1 MLLQDAKEAEFSG
14 AILKTP
20 TDKTLNALDSSKW
33 EIDHQWLA
41 SGPYEGTF
49 GNAIFWALDIPDDK
63 KDLAMNILMIGLGG
77 GTFSSHIAWKY
88 PKVNLTIV
96 ELSPLITK
104 LAVDWFGIRDDERHR
119 VIVNDGAEYL
129 KEALHRGERFD
140 AILLDATYSNRNNY
154 ITAPVKEFLDE
165 DVIKNMGLLL
175 GEDGILVSNVVF
187 GELKEV
193 DEAKGMQFV

>member
-1 MLLQDAKEAEFSG
+1 MS
-14 AILKTP
+14 
-20 TDKTLNALDSSKW
+20 
-33 EIDHQWLA
+33 
-41 SGPYEGTF
+41 
-49 GNAIFWALDIPDDK
+49 
-63 KDLAMNILMIGLGG
+63 ILMIGLGG

-104 LAVDWFGIRDDERHR
+104 LAVDWFGIKDDERHR

-129 KEALHRGERFD
+129 KEALYRGERFD

-193 DEAKGMQFV
+193 DEAKGMQFIIDLFGTEFSHTEIYTIYGPGFNYVLLARQKPMKNISSMIQLQKYGPY